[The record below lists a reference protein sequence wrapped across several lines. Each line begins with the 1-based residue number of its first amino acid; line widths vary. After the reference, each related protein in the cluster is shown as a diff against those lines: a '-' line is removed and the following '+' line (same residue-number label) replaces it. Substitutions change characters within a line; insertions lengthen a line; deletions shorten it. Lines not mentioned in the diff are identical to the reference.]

1 MKNWESFCEQFLAIR
16 GSRNYSREIKSLM
29 KTMNRDKTGL
39 KPDDYQWFLDALLDE
54 KRKWF
59 VVFFLVFFLSEI
71 IRRNAEKL
79 YQPLIGAAIL
89 EESSSQNRKFIEL
102 CLKTYGHRE
111 VYDTLL
117 QYVKNG
123 SNEEKKGAV
132 RALYW
137 AKPKLVFAKDA
148 KDHSFKNA
156 TPESKKLYNSVRG
169 LEIRKNNILL
179 RAFIENEDSDVRR
192 ALIPALKLRTEHAP
206 EEAKPL
212 IEQAIEIARASD
224 DEFLSERVEIQTGGE
239 KTPKP
244 LATTAKE

>member
-16 GSRNYSREIKSLM
+16 GSRHYSREIKSLV
-29 KTMNRDKTGL
+29 KILNRDKTGL
-39 KPDDYQWFLDALLDE
+39 KPEDYQWFLGALLDE
-54 KRKWF
+54 NRKWF
-59 VVFFLVFFLSEI
+59 VVFFLSEI
-71 IRRNAEKL
+71 IRGMPKKL
-79 YQPLIGAAIL
+79 YQPLIKAAVL

-117 QYVKNG
+117 EYVKNG

-137 AKPKLVFAKDA
+137 AKPKLVFPKNA

-169 LEIRKNNILL
+169 LEIR
-179 RAFIENEDSDVRR
+179 
-192 ALIPALKLRTEHAP
+192 
-206 EEAKPL
+206 
-212 IEQAIEIARASD
+212 
-224 DEFLSERVEIQTGGE
+224 
-239 KTPKP
+239 
-244 LATTAKE
+244 

>member
-1 MKNWESFCEQFLAIR
+1 MKNWKSFCEQFLAIR
-16 GSRNYSREIKSLM
+16 GSRNYSREIKSLI
-29 KTMNRDKTGL
+29 KTMNRDKTSL
-39 KPDDYQWFLDALLDE
+39 KPEDYQWFLDALLDE
-54 KRKWF
+54 NRKWF
-59 VVFFLVFFLSEI
+59 VVFFLSEI
-71 IRRNAEKL
+71 IKGMPKKL
-79 YQPLIGAAIL
+79 YQPLLKAAVL
-89 EESSSQNRKFIEL
+89 EESSSQNRKFVEL

-117 QYVKNG
+117 EYVKTG

-137 AKPKLVFAKDA
+137 AKPKLVFPKNA

-179 RAFIENEDSDVRR
+179 RAFIENDDLDVRR
-192 ALIPALKLRTEHAP
+192 TIIPALKLRVEHAP

-212 IEQAIEIARASD
+212 VEQAIEIARASA
-224 DEFLSERVEIQTGGE
+224 DEFVKERVEIQSGNA
-239 KTPKP
+239 PKP
-244 LATTAKE
+244 LATTSKE

>member
-29 KTMNRDKTGL
+29 KTMNRDKSGL
-39 KPDDYQWFLDALLDE
+39 KPDDYQWFLGALLDE

-59 VVFFLVFFLSEI
+59 VIFFLGEV
-71 IRRNAEKL
+71 IRGMPKKL
-79 YQPLIGAAIL
+79 YQPLIKAAVL

-117 QYVKNG
+117 EYVKNG

-137 AKPKLVFAKDA
+137 AKPKLVFEKNA

-179 RAFIENEDSDVRR
+179 RAFIENEDTDVRR
-192 ALIPALKLRTEHAP
+192 ALIPALKLRVEYAP

-212 IEQAIEIARASD
+212 VEKVIEIARASD
-224 DEFLSERVEIQTGGE
+224 DKFIKERVEIQTGNE
-239 KTPKP
+239 KFSKP